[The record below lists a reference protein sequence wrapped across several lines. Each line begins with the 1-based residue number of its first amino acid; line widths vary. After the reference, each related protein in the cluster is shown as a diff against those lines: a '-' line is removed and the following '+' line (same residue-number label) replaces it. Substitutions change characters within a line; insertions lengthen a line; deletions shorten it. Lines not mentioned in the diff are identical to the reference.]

1 MDIFPPYRALQ
12 AHFKSLETV
21 QYETSLVEL
30 FKSKQ
35 YDTNATA
42 EKISV
47 PLVALTNIKIALM
60 RWIVEVDREK
70 AYVRHSWQHF
80 HEIMWLFGGD
90 MGAETTKFLAVLT
103 QQQRFNSSSLMQL
116 LVMFK
121 KAADNYPNLM

>member
-60 RWIVEVDREK
+60 RWIVEADREK
-70 AYVRHSWQHF
+70 AYMRHSWQHF
-80 HEIMWLFGGD
+80 NEIM
-90 MGAETTKFLAVLT
+90 
-103 QQQRFNSSSLMQL
+103 
-116 LVMFK
+116 
-121 KAADNYPNLM
+121 